1 MPAAA
6 APRWTAI
13 VVAGG
18 RATRLGGI
26 DKTAL
31 VYRGRSLLAGVLGA
45 VTGAERICVVGS
57 DAPLPAGVLSAV
69 EEPRW
74 GGPAAAIVAGL
85 RALDSGG
92 AAEGGAA
99 RGDAAWVLVS
109 AADLVRA
116 DEAVTALLTTL
127 EHLAGSVALGA
138 AQSLTLDG
146 VISVDARGHRQPLLA
161 VYRLVALRSAAAA
174 AGDAENLSVKS
185 LIGALNLV
193 EVALPDELSADVD
206 TAADAARLG
215 IVLPGASATPNQSA
229 DADQSRSTGPGL
241 SPASG

>member
-1 MPAAA
+1 MLAAD
-6 APRWTAI
+6 APRWNAV

-31 VYRGRSLLAGVLGA
+31 VYRGRTLLAGVLGA

-57 DAPLPAGVLSAV
+57 DAPLPAGVLGAM

-85 RALDSGG
+85 RALAPGG
-92 AAEGGAA
+92 ADPGGAAA
-99 RGDAAWVLVS
+99 RGDADWVVVL

-116 DEAVTALLTTL
+116 DEAVAALLTTL
-127 EHLAGSVALGA
+127 EHLPGTVELGA
-138 AQSLTLDG
+138 AQGLTIDG
-146 VISVDARGHRQPLLA
+146 VISVDGHGHRQPLLA
-161 VYRLVALRSAAAA
+161 VYRLAALRSAAAA
-174 AGDAENLSVKS
+174 AGDAQNLSVKS

-193 EVALPDELSADVD
+193 EVTLPDELSADID
-206 TAADAARLG
+206 TAADAADFG
-215 IVLPGASATPNQSA
+215 IVLPSGSASPDEPA
-229 DADQSRSTGPGL
+229 DADR
-241 SPASG
+241 

>member
-31 VYRGRSLLAGVLGA
+31 VYQGRSLLAGVLGA

-85 RALDSGG
+85 GALAAGGADTGG
-92 AAEGGAA
+92 AAEGGAE
-99 RGDAAWVLVS
+99 RGDADWVVVS

-127 EHLAGSVALGA
+127 EHLPGTVELGA
-138 AQSLTLDG
+138 AQSLTIDG
-146 VISVDARGHRQPLLA
+146 VISVDAHGHRQPLLA
-161 VYRLVALRSAAAA
+161 VYRLVALRAAAAA

-193 EVALPDELSADVD
+193 EATLPDGLSADVD

-215 IVLPGASATPNQSA
+215 IVLPGASAAPNQSA
-229 DADQSRSTGPGL
+229 DANE
-241 SPASG
+241 